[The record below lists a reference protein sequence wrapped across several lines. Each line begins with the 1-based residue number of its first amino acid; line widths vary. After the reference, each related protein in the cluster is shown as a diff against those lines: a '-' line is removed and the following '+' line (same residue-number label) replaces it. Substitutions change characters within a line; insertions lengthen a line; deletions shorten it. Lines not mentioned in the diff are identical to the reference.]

1 MLNSKEIVAK
11 ATELMKEGKTME
23 EALQAALADALKGA
37 PKLQGDRLETMS
49 NLRDIQEL
57 RKAIKSSNG
66 MKSKMNKNTQAVE
79 RYTAQIKAG
88 QSQLKALMD
97 EINSAEDPFAKAIE
111 LNADAT
117 DLLNMWLKK
126 KNSEVDAMFKARKE
140 EKKLSNDDAK
150 SIRNMMS
157 SETPEAIAKELKAIS
172 EAVYEAYQD
181 RLKRND
187 QWIATINKT
196 YRFCGIEG

>member
-1 MLNSKEIVAK
+1 
-11 ATELMKEGKTME
+11 
-23 EALQAALADALKGA
+23 
-37 PKLQGDRLETMS
+37 
-49 NLRDIQEL
+49 
-57 RKAIKSSNG
+57 
-66 MKSKMNKNTQAVE
+66 
-79 RYTAQIKAG
+79 
-88 QSQLKALMD
+88 
-97 EINSAEDPFAKAIE
+97 
-111 LNADAT
+111 
-117 DLLNMWLKK
+117 MWLKK